1 MRDIA
6 LYPALPREPTALIR
20 VSIKELE
27 DCGLS
32 VTALSS
38 PGLCSHY
45 TWDGAELLLRV
56 YPTALQDASQPAGF
70 GEFRCSALM

>member
-1 MRDIA
+1 MSGIVF
-6 LYPALPREPTALIR
+6 YPAFPREPTALIR

-27 DCGLS
+27 DWGLS

-38 PGLCSHY
+38 PSLHCA
-45 TWDGAELLLRV
+45 WDGAELLLRV
-56 YPTALQDASQPAGF
+56 YPSALQDASQPAGF